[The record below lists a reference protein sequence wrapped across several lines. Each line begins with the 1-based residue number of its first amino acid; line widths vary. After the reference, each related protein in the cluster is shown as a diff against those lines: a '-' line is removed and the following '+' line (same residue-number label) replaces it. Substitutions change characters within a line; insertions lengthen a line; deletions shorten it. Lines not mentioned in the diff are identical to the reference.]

1 MRFHCAQLS
10 TPLGALHL
18 AVDED
23 GALAALTFE
32 DTRPLASF
40 LPTDSVVASD
50 YARGKAASTELRAYF
65 AGELRAFT
73 VPLSPAIGTPFQR
86 RVWQA
91 LARIPFGTTWS
102 YARLAGET
110 RSAARA
116 VGQANGANPLCVIV
130 PCHRVI
136 AADGTLGG
144 YSGGLDR
151 KRWLL
156 RHEGALLA

>member
-1 MRFHCAQLS
+1 MRFHRALLS
-10 TPLGALHL
+10 SPVGALGI
-18 AVDED
+18 AVDDED
-23 GALAALTFE
+23 ALAALAFE

-40 LPTDSVVASD
+40 LPQDAAFTSD
-50 YARGKAASTELRAYF
+50 FTRCKAAADELRAYF
-65 AGELRAFT
+65 AGELRAFS
-73 VPLSPAIGTPFQR
+73 VPLRPAIGTPFQR

-91 LARIPFGTTWS
+91 LSRIPFGTTWS
-102 YARLAGET
+102 YSRLAAET
-110 RSAARA
+110 GSAARA
-116 VGQANGANPLCVIV
+116 VGQANGANPLCIIT

-136 AADGTLGG
+136 AADGSPGG